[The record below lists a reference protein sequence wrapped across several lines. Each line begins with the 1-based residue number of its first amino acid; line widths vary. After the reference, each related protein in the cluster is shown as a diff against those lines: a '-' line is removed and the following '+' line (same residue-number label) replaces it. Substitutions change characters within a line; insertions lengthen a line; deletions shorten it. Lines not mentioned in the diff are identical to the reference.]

1 MAELRRNDDEHRY
14 ELWEGDDRVGV
25 AVFHDR
31 GRRRVFVH
39 TEIDDAHEGR
49 GFGSDLVRGALDD
62 TRGQDRPVVPL
73 CPFVSGWIDRHE
85 GYQDLVDEE
94 MLRHLD
100 A

>member
-39 TEIDDAHEGR
+39 TEVDDEHEGR
-49 GFGSDLVRGALDD
+49 GFASDLVRGALDD
-62 TRGQDRPVVPL
+62 TRAQARPVVPL
-73 CPFVSGWIDRHE
+73 CPFVAGWIDRHE
-85 GYQDLVDEE
+85 AYQDLVDED
-94 MLRHLD
+94 MLAQLD
-100 A
+100 G